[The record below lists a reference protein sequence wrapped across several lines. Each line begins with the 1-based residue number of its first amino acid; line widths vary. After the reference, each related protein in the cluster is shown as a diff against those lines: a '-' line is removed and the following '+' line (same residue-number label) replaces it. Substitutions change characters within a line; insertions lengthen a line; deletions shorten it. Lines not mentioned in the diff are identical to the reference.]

1 MEEQIGGKYQQ
12 RERDQE
18 LERRLEDLER
28 DEAAVRA
35 KRRAER
41 KARELEQRGADPM
54 GKAGHHRRHSQSP
67 EGARGQ
73 DARMPSSAARGGGGG
88 SGVGGGSGAC
98 GGSHRSPSARGS
110 HRLLSAR
117 KKRGLSQRS
126 FTGDDLHDSS
136 AEEEA
141 GSWADEEAARVMREL
156 DIEAN
161 EIKRNIAWR
170 KKTYGMRAITAIET
184 HWGAILA
191 CALQEVVTSSGDHLL
206 DGAVRDGLDGP
217 LRTP

>member
-1 MEEQIGGKYQQ
+1 MEEQIGGKFQQ

-73 DARMPSSAARGGGGG
+73 DARMPSSAARVGVGVGVGGGGG
-88 SGVGGGSGAC
+88 AC
-98 GGSHRSPSARGS
+98 VGS

-191 CALQEVVTSSGDHLL
+191 CALQEVVTASGDHLL

>member
-1 MEEQIGGKYQQ
+1 
-12 RERDQE
+12 
-18 LERRLEDLER
+18 
-28 DEAAVRA
+28 
-35 KRRAER
+35 
-41 KARELEQRGADPM
+41 
-54 GKAGHHRRHSQSP
+54 
-67 EGARGQ
+67 
-73 DARMPSSAARGGGGG
+73 MPSSAARVGVGVGVGGGGG
-88 SGVGGGSGAC
+88 AC
-98 GGSHRSPSARGS
+98 VGSHRSPSARGS

-191 CALQEVVTSSGDHLL
+191 SALQEVVTASSDHLL
-206 DGAVRDGLDGP
+206 DGMVRGDLDEP
-217 LRTP
+217 LMTP

>member
-1 MEEQIGGKYQQ
+1 MEEQIGGKFQQ

-73 DARMPSSAARGGGGG
+73 DARMPSSAARVGVGVGVGGGGG
-88 SGVGGGSGAC
+88 AC
-98 GGSHRSPSARGS
+98 VGSHRSPSARGS
-110 HRLLSAR
+110 HRLLSAQ

-191 CALQEVVTSSGDHLL
+191 CALQEVVTASGDHLL

>member
-41 KARELEQRGADPM
+41 KARELEQRGTDPM
-54 GKAGHHRRHSQSP
+54 GKAGHHRHHSQSP

-73 DARMPSSAARGGGGG
+73 DARMPSSAARVGVGV
-88 SGVGGGSGAC
+88 GVGGGGGAC

-191 CALQEVVTSSGDHLL
+191 CALQEVVTASGDHLL